1 MKVYQI
7 LATLIV
13 EDEVD
18 DSRIGELCRENIE
31 TAVMEDFYISNCIT
45 HYELKET
52 IDYPDTP
59 HFEKDEDE
67 EKYDKWID
75 KSQEVIERIENEI
88 RNP

>member
-7 LATLIV
+7 LTTIIV

-18 DSRIGELCRENIE
+18 DSKIGELCRENIE

-45 HYELKET
+45 RYELKET

-59 HFEKDEDE
+59 PSKKDG
-67 EKYDKWID
+67 EKYDKWMD
-75 KSQEVIERIENEI
+75 KSQEVIERIEIEM

>member
-18 DSRIGELCRENIE
+18 DSRIGELCRENIQ
-31 TAVMEDFYISNCIT
+31 TAVIEEFYISNCIT
-45 HYELKET
+45 NYELKET
-52 IDYPDTP
+52 IDYADIPP
-59 HFEKDEDE
+59 SEKDPDG
-67 EKYDKWID
+67 EKYDKWMD
-75 KSQEVIERIENEI
+75 KSQEVIERIMVEM

>member
-52 IDYPDTP
+52 MSTSSTFKNIRQLKIND
-59 HFEKDEDE
+59 FELGK
-67 EKYDKWID
+67 
-75 KSQEVIERIENEI
+75 
-88 RNP
+88 